1 MELLSLFLSFSLS
14 LSLSLSLIEKYHTR
28 LSSSS
33 NWLRQGYF
41 ENKEK
46 KLLAEL
52 QLILNKKVLWVAGT
66 GGQAVSDPF
75 LLII

>member
-1 MELLSLFLSFSLS
+1 MELLSLFLSF
-14 LSLSLSLIEKYHTR
+14 SLSLIEKYHTR

-46 KLLAEL
+46 KLLAEM

-66 GGQAVSDPF
+66 GVKQWVILSSSPF
-75 LLII
+75 R